1 MRRHKERG
9 QGSVYYILA
18 IGMLSVAVLAGATML
33 KSGVSGSMSGDG
45 NTFAAVQKQSAHN
58 AGLGHWVTETVTV
71 TPGYYQTETV
81 MTSAGHW
88 TNVCGYQLVY
98 SGNPAEG
105 DTWEYV
111 CNQQWVP
118 PQYTTEQVWIPPVTK
133 QEQVWVAD

>member
-33 KSGVSGSMSGDG
+33 KSGVSGSMSGAG
-45 NTFAAVQKQSAHN
+45 NTFTAVQKQSAHN

-71 TPGYYQTETV
+71 TPGYYETKTV
-81 MTSAGHW
+81 DVPGGYVNEWVHSCWMNWANFQW
-88 TNVCGYQLVY
+88 TCGETLESVY
-98 SGNPAEG
+98 
-105 DTWEYV
+105 
-111 CNQQWVP
+111 VP
-118 PQYTTEQVWIPPVTK
+118 PSTEQEQVWVPPVTK